1 MERKFK
7 LYLVIVIN
15 ILVFSQSYAQE
26 ESRLLRL
33 GFNYGVGKQQLFPF
47 NSPDYS
53 YNVNGYK
60 VLINYPLKKS
70 GVFSYELQLE
80 PGIYLAKHQLL
91 NEYYVQPK
99 DGADYLEQ
107 REIFTKEETITE
119 YVLNVGFLVR
129 YNLKGRLSFFILG
142 SIGPMISD
150 TETERVARGFA
161 FSDIIT
167 FGAAYKVGKI
177 MFEIRPGLR
186 HVSNANLQYPNSGH
200 NSSNID
206 FGISVFPQEFTHQ
219 KRSYFFGLAR
229 MIQQVF
235 TVTE

>member
-1 MERKFK
+1 MGRKFK
-7 LYLVIVIN
+7 PCLLLVIN
-15 ILVFSQSYAQE
+15 ILAISQSYAHE

-33 GFNYGVGKQQLFPF
+33 GVNYGIGKQQLFPF
-47 NSPDYS
+47 NSPDYC

-91 NEYYVQPK
+91 NKFYVQPK

-107 REIFTKEETITE
+107 REIFTKEKTITE
-119 YVLNVGFLVR
+119 CALNVGFLVR
-129 YNLKGRLSFFILG
+129 YNLKDRLSFFILG
-142 SIGPMISD
+142 SIGPMISN

-167 FGAAYKVGKI
+167 IGAAYKVKKV

-206 FGISVFPQEFTHQ
+206 FGIS
-219 KRSYFFGLAR
+219 FFL
-229 MIQQVF
+229 
-235 TVTE
+235 